1 MALGFELESAMPD
14 LREMETRGAA
24 ERSRVRRDHVTLHQ
38 FWQDYLLGRN
48 ADIGIELMTSI
59 APYRDLMRIQSREL
73 RLKSDDVVV
82 DLGSGTGS
90 FPEFVTSNEIADG
103 PFRIIGVDF
112 VREGFV
118 RAKNRLKASN
128 AALSFDLQFLQSNL
142 DLRNSEACI
151 PLASES
157 ADAVIGSLFI
167 SYVKYPEVILSEISR
182 ILKPGG
188 RVVISSLRRDADMSK
203 LYMEGIEELRSG
215 LARERFGESGERE
228 IEIAARSYL
237 NQASKLLDLEEE
249 GEFRFWDV
257 GDLVEIVR
265 AAGFRQVESASTLGS
280 PPQAIVVSAT
290 R

>member
-1 MALGFELESAMPD
+1 
-14 LREMETRGAA
+14 
-24 ERSRVRRDHVTLHQ
+24 
-38 FWQDYLLGRN
+38 
-48 ADIGIELMTSI
+48 
-59 APYRDLMRIQSREL
+59 
-73 RLKSDDVVV
+73 LKSDDVVV

-228 IEIAARSYL
+228 IETAARSYL